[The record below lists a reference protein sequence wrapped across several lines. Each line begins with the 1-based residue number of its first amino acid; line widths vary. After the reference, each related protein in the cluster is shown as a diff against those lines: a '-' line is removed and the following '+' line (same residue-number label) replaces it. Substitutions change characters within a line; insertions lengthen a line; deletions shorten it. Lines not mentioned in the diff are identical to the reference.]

1 MLICI
6 NSRAAESAH
15 GAMMTPP
22 PPISPVR
29 HCPVCRI
36 AMLGTKSRED
46 LATFDTYRCLT
57 CDTTISESPALAL
70 NRDLRN

>member
-1 MLICI
+1 M
-6 NSRAAESAH
+6 
-15 GAMMTPP
+15 
-22 PPISPVR
+22 V
-29 HCPVCRI
+29 
-36 AMLGTKSRED
+36 GTKSRED